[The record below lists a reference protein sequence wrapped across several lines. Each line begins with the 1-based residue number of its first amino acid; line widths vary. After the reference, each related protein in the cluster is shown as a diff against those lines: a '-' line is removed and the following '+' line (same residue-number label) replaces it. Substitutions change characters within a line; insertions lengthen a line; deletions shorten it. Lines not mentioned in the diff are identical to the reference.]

1 MKSVD
6 FAVLVFVPGE
16 RERERESESESESE
30 KQPSPVVS
38 QALSLPSGE
47 EGSPICFDRSE
58 DNFTALP
65 PNPRSELSR

>member
-6 FAVLVFVPGE
+6 FAVLIFVPGE
-16 RERERESESESESE
+16 RERESESE

-47 EGSPICFDRSE
+47 EGSPIRFDRSE

>member
-6 FAVLVFVPGE
+6 VVVLVYAPGE
-16 RERERESESESESE
+16 RERESKRVRARARS
-30 KQPSPVVS
+30 S
-38 QALSLPSGE
+38 QAWLFPKLFLPSGAE
-47 EGSPICFDRSE
+47 ASLIRFDGSE